1 MKPIPSL
8 SLIFFIVCSCAPTL
22 AGTEIQKGF
31 VEILA
36 GNWKRMRKREE
47 HREKIKTQIHSH
59 FSIHRPILGRL
70 VKNRSFFRFYLL
82 FEPMIVALLPRPAL
96 DLTTGFSKKDARYLK
111 IESNFK
117 SFTFLTSL
125 YSATIFS
132 NWFFQKLHKQN

>member
-1 MKPIPSL
+1 
-8 SLIFFIVCSCAPTL
+8 
-22 AGTEIQKGF
+22 
-31 VEILA
+31 
-36 GNWKRMRKREE
+36 MRKREE

-117 SFTFLTSL
+117 SFNFTPISLEAQDYFQFRKTGVFLDIL
-125 YSATIFS
+125 
-132 NWFFQKLHKQN
+132 